1 MLVGCIQALDLQ
13 RKIVIFSVFNC
24 NLPSYLSIGTSLQN
38 IKVWISELRCY
49 VQNAEADRHNNDK
62 ATILTDTVQMLKD
75 STAEVN

>member
-13 RKIVIFSVFNC
+13 RKIVIFSVFIC
-24 NLPSYLSIGTSLQN
+24 NLPIGTSLQN